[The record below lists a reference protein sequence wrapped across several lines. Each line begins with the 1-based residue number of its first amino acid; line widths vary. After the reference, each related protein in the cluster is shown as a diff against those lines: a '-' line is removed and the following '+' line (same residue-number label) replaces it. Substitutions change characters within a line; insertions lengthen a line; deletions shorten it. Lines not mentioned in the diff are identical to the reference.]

1 MQCGQVVRAS
11 NVKSGDPEFKSC
23 SEHQQDLFQVVTGW
37 THQLRWYIANWFA
50 LLPVQILNLFSSFVV
65 FCCYVCICGCHLS
78 IYLSELINYYYYYYC
93 YYCWCSF
100 GSNFFCPVGIATP
113 SEKKQYWNFRETE
126 FLQLTN
132 DLRWKGFLRS
142 LEKECGEFFLQVQKN
157 KCELFERKIISLHI
171 FGNVSLN
178 VKQAEKSS
186 EVNIFR
192 HWISG

>member
-1 MQCGQVVRAS
+1 MATLVSYQ
-11 NVKSGDPEFKSC
+11 
-23 SEHQQDLFQVVTGW
+23 
-37 THQLRWYIANWFA
+37 YFA
-50 LLPVQILNLFSSFVV
+50 LVKPRLTNFAFTDRLFHQITNA
-65 FCCYVCICGCHLS
+65 CCFTV
-78 IYLSELINYYYYYYC
+78 IYYYYYYYYYYC